1 MERFSNIKMNWF
13 RDGENLTKFFEF
25 KDFNSSLDFVN
36 KVATVANKLNHHPT
50 ILIDYNKVEI
60 KTTTHDAGNI
70 ITEKDYQLCRE
81 IDKI

>member
-13 RDGENLTKFFEF
+13 RDEGNLTKFFEF